1 MVYSDRWKY
10 IYINPLRAFEEV
22 AREPDLFKTGL
33 YSMIIGTIIF
43 SCLFQYTTANI
54 IHPFLQA
61 LWALVFTCIW
71 LPPALVS
78 YAVLRIFG
86 KKVSLEAHV
95 ESIYLGMQ
103 PLFLCLNLY
112 FAGSI
117 LYHHLLVGDYP
128 CYVAYARMGEWV
140 WLAGL
145 GALGFAISS
154 IFCILLWWRVEKVK
168 WYLTPL
174 LWFIFVLSM
183 APVYY
188 LYVLFT

>member
-10 IYINPLRAFEEV
+10 IYTKPLRAFEEV
-22 AREPDLFKTGL
+22 ARGPDLFKTGL

-61 LWALVFTCIW
+61 LWALVFTCMW
-71 LPPALVS
+71 LPPAVVS
-78 YAVLRIFG
+78 YAVLRAFG
-86 KKVSLEAHV
+86 KRVSLEAHV

-103 PLFLCLNLY
+103 PFFLCLNLY

-154 IFCILLWWRVEKVK
+154 ILCMLCWWRVEKVR

>member
-10 IYINPLRAFEEV
+10 LYVNPLRAFEEV
-22 AREPDLFKTGL
+22 AREPNLFKTGL
-33 YSMIIGTIIF
+33 YSMIVGTVIF

-78 YAVLRIFG
+78 YAVLRLFG
-86 KKVSLEAHV
+86 KKVSLEMHI
-95 ESIYLGMQ
+95 ESIFLGMQ

-112 FAGSI
+112 FVGSI

-145 GALGFAISS
+145 GVLGFLISS
-154 IFCILLWWRVEKVK
+154 IFCMLAFWRVEKVR

-174 LWFIFVLSM
+174 LWFVCIVSM
-183 APVYY
+183 SPVYY
-188 LYVLFT
+188 LYVLLT

>member
-10 IYINPLRAFEEV
+10 IYTKPLRAFEEV

-61 LWALVFTCIW
+61 LWALVFTCMW
-71 LPPALVS
+71 LPPAVVS
-78 YAVLRIFG
+78 YAVLRVFG
-86 KKVSLEAHV
+86 KRMSLEAHV
-95 ESIYLGMQ
+95 ESTYLGMQ
-103 PLFLCLNLY
+103 PFFLCLNLY
-112 FAGSI
+112 FVGSI
-117 LYHHLLVGDYP
+117 LYHHLFVGDYP

-154 IFCILLWWRVEKVK
+154 ILCMLCWWRVEKVR

>member
-10 IYINPLRAFEEV
+10 IYINPLKAFEEV
-22 AREPDLFKTGL
+22 TREPNLYKTSL
-33 YSMIIGTIIF
+33 YSMIVGTIIF
-43 SCLFQYTTANI
+43 SCLFQYTTANV

-61 LWALVFTCIW
+61 LWALVFTCLW

-78 YAVLRIFG
+78 YGVLRGLG
-86 KKVSLEAHV
+86 KKVDFQTHV
-95 ESIYLGMQ
+95 ESVFLGMQ

-112 FAGSI
+112 FVGSI
-117 LYHHLLVGDYP
+117 LYHHVILGDYP

-145 GALGFAISS
+145 GALGFFVSS
-154 IFCILLWWRVEKVK
+154 IFCMLYFWKFGGVK
-168 WYLTPL
+168 WYLIPFV
-174 LWFIFVLSM
+174 WFVFVLSM